1 MLISVIIIMI
11 ITIIT
16 IIQMIINMITMLI
29 SVITIII
36 AIITIIQ
43 MIINI
48 ITMLIRAIII
58 IITMLIRA
66 IIIII
71 IIIITIITT
80 FFDNEQDSFSD
91 DSADHDEEIVPRPS
105 SGTHQGSTTVK
116 NAAKEAE
123 ASGSKQAEASG
134 SKQAEASGSKQA
146 EASGSKQAEASGSK
160 QAEASGSKQA
170 EASGSKQAEASG
182 SKQADDHHST
192 CAEKF
197 ILDNGINLLSLK
209 ATDIFKY
216 ALILMDA
223 LFTETEMSTCCF
235 QQAERGALSSKTPLP
250 PGRVKLLEEC
260 LETKFGK
267 AAYAANCS
275 IIRDKL
281 NQKCRDKCN
290 MAKKLSKPLTTGET
304 EQHQLSEQ

>member
-1 MLISVIIIMI
+1 M
-11 ITIIT
+11 
-16 IIQMIINMITMLI
+16 N
-29 SVITIII
+29 
-36 AIITIIQ
+36 
-43 MIINI
+43 
-48 ITMLIRAIII
+48 
-58 IITMLIRA
+58 
-66 IIIII
+66 
-71 IIIITIITT
+71 
-80 FFDNEQDSFSD
+80 DNEQDSFSD
-91 DSADHDEEIVPRPS
+91 DSADHDEEIVTIIRY
-105 SGTHQGSTTVK
+105 
-116 NAAKEAE
+116 
-123 ASGSKQAEASG
+123 ASGLNDCEESCEAKPSVLVM
-134 SKQAEASGSKQA
+134 
-146 EASGSKQAEASGSK
+146 
-160 QAEASGSKQA
+160 EASGSKQA

-235 QQAERGALSSKTPLP
+235 QQAERGASSSKTPLP

-290 MAKKLSKPLTTGET
+290 KAKKLSKPLTTGET

>member
-1 MLISVIIIMI
+1 MVYHVFVFKSIPVI
-11 ITIIT
+11 
-16 IIQMIINMITMLI
+16 
-29 SVITIII
+29 VPF
-36 AIITIIQ
+36 A
-43 MIINI
+43 
-48 ITMLIRAIII
+48 
-58 IITMLIRA
+58 
-66 IIIII
+66 
-71 IIIITIITT
+71 
-80 FFDNEQDSFSD
+80 DNEQDSFSD

-116 NAAKEAE
+116 KAAKPKPIPRMEESDGSSSELHGTLLKVTEEIQAINKVMVTLTESVSNLTDNMDILSNAVASLIQRLSTDCTKNAMQGSSSTCQTTITAKPSVLVME
-123 ASGSKQAEASG
+123 ASS
-134 SKQAEASGSKQA
+134 
-146 EASGSKQAEASGSK
+146 
-160 QAEASGSKQA
+160 
-170 EASGSKQAEASG
+170 SKQAEASG

-235 QQAERGALSSKTPLP
+235 QKAERGASSSKTPLP

-290 MAKKLSKPLTTGET
+290 KAKKLSKPLTTGET

>member
-1 MLISVIIIMI
+1 MVYHVFVFKSIPVI
-11 ITIIT
+11 
-16 IIQMIINMITMLI
+16 
-29 SVITIII
+29 VPF
-36 AIITIIQ
+36 A
-43 MIINI
+43 
-48 ITMLIRAIII
+48 
-58 IITMLIRA
+58 
-66 IIIII
+66 
-71 IIIITIITT
+71 
-80 FFDNEQDSFSD
+80 DNEQDSFSD

-116 NAAKEAE
+116 KAAKPKPIPRMEESDGSSSELHGTLLKVTEEIQAINKVMVTLTE
-123 ASGSKQAEASG
+123 SVSNLADNMGILSNAVASLIQRLPTDCTKNAKPSVLVM
-134 SKQAEASGSKQA
+134 
-146 EASGSKQAEASGSK
+146 
-160 QAEASGSKQA
+160 EASGSKQA

-235 QQAERGALSSKTPLP
+235 QQAERGASSSKTPLP

-290 MAKKLSKPLTTGET
+290 KAKKLSKPLTTGET